1 MRISIIGPGVM
12 PIPPSGWGAVEIL
25 IWDYYQELTK
35 KGHEVQIINTR
46 NRSEIIDSVNSF
58 NPDFVHL
65 QYDEHYHVMPSIKC
79 KNKAATSHY
88 GYLEIP
94 QYTSGGYNH
103 IFKGFING
111 DFNIFCL
118 SEGIRKVYYEAGADL
133 SRLYVTPNGARSDLF
148 KYLETPE
155 YPDLSIYLA
164 KVTDRK
170 KQYLYQD
177 IDFIHFA
184 GNMDD
189 NRFNSNRKNYLGEWT
204 KEYLYD
210 NLSKYSNLVLLS
222 DGEAHPLVC
231 CEALI
236 SGLGLVVSEYAA
248 GNLDRNLPF
257 IEIIP
262 NDKLND
268 VDYVSKKIRENQ
280 VISNLMRPDIRKY
293 GLENFNWSNLVE
305 RYISMIEKCMVVESK

>member
-1 MRISIIGPGVM
+1 
-12 PIPPSGWGAVEIL
+12 
-25 IWDYYQELTK
+25 
-35 KGHEVQIINTR
+35 
-46 NRSEIIDSVNSF
+46 
-58 NPDFVHL
+58 
-65 QYDEHYHVMPSIKC
+65 
-79 KNKAATSHY
+79 
-88 GYLEIP
+88 
-94 QYTSGGYNH
+94 
-103 IFKGFING
+103 
-111 DFNIFCL
+111 
-118 SEGIRKVYYEAGADL
+118 
-133 SRLYVTPNGARSDLF
+133 
-148 KYLETPE
+148 
-155 YPDLSIYLA
+155 
-164 KVTDRK
+164 
-170 KQYLYQD
+170 
-177 IDFIHFA
+177 
-184 GNMDD
+184 MDD